1 MIDMDNNK
9 VRKGS
14 NTTVQFIETFV
25 ELSDLQKAELIHLE
39 KEFTDYKLLY
49 PEDITP
55 TNLN

>member
-39 KEFTDYKLLY
+39 KEFTAYKLLY